1 MANSSDLRLIHPVSS
16 ANRGIRGDGTAL
28 NVSRI
33 EQDERAQNV
42 RRNLDGTRGT
52 DLATTGQDRINT
64 GATSTSTGAASSN
77 AATVATPS
85 DAFVTESA
93 NAWTQFMAD
102 MLGALDIALTA
113 QDAAKDGSID
123 SAEWNGIFSKASKD
137 GQVTLLE
144 ISSMYAGL
152 QDMHDKGALTDDE
165 YQQGV
170 GALERELSARY
181 SGGRSDGLD
190 QMARLYINVLEG
202 GEGIDDDTT
211 AVTNDRRPAA
221 ERLERNDPVEDVET
235 QVMRRRLDDEDQ
247 GVEGRARLNVRRTD
261 VNDQLATTLTDIGI
275 NRQVAEINPP
285 RREML

>member
-1 MANSSDLRLIHPVSS
+1 MANNSDLRLIHPVSS
-16 ANRGIRGDGTAL
+16 ANRGIRGDGTDL
-28 NVSRI
+28 TLSRV
-33 EQDERAQNV
+33 EQDERAQNI

-52 DLATTGQDRINT
+52 DLAHGQNRINT
-64 GATSTSTGAASSN
+64 GSTGTSTGTSSSTAA
-77 AATVATPS
+77 VAPPS
-85 DAFVTESA
+85 DAFVTQSA

-123 SAEWNGIFSKASKD
+123 SAEWNDIFSKASKD

-152 QDMHDKGALTDDE
+152 QDMHDKGALSDDE

-181 SGGRSDGLD
+181 SGGRSNGLD
-190 QMARLYINVLEG
+190 EMARLYINVLEG
-202 GEGIDDDTT
+202 SDATNDQAT
-211 AVTNDRRPAA
+211 AVNNERRPAA
-221 ERLERNDPVEDVET
+221 ERLERNEPVEDMET

-247 GVEGRARLNVRRTD
+247 GVEGRARLNVRRND

-275 NRQVAEINPP
+275 NRRVSDVTPP
-285 RREML
+285 RGEML

>member
-1 MANSSDLRLIHPVSS
+1 MANSSDLRLIQPVSN
-16 ANRGIRGDGTAL
+16 ANRGIRGDGTEL
-28 NVSRI
+28 NISRI

-42 RRNLDGTRGT
+42 RRNVDGTRGT
-52 DLATTGQDRINT
+52 DLATGSQNRINT
-64 GATSTSTGAASSN
+64 GATSTSTAATSTGAA
-77 AATVATPS
+77 AVTPPN
-85 DAFVTESA
+85 DAFVTASA

-102 MLGALDIALTA
+102 MLGALDIALSA

-123 SAEWNGIFSKASKD
+123 SAEWNDIFSKASKD
-137 GQVTLLE
+137 GEVTLLE

-202 GEGIDDDTT
+202 GEGIADDAT
-211 AVTNDRRPAA
+211 AVTNDRRTGA
-221 ERLERNDPVEDVET
+221 ERLERNDPAEDVET
-235 QVMRRRLDDEDQ
+235 QVMRRRLDEEDQ

-275 NRQVAEINPP
+275 NRQVPDVNAP